1 LEEPEERQCLVTSP
15 ELLPFTLVV
24 VVEPT
29 AMAQEP
35 LVVPELEAREVEQ
48 MPEPMVQLTQA
59 LVVVVLMASRVV
71 TEDQV

>member
-35 LVVPELEAREVEQ
+35 LVVP
-48 MPEPMVQLTQA
+48 
-59 LVVVVLMASRVV
+59 
-71 TEDQV
+71 